1 MVSPII
7 SDTVVDPAREIRR
20 LYESQ
25 GASHSDF
32 VGAVEA
38 HFKQLLSPQDV
49 FLQVR
54 LIATVQL

>member
-7 SDTVVDPAREIRR
+7 SDTVVDPAREIK
-20 LYESQ
+20 LFYDSQ
-25 GASHSDF
+25 DASHSDL

-54 LIATVQL
+54 LIAAVKL